1 MKIGLICLLLI
12 YSGEPYGRKMC
23 FLFDR
28 MYQLWYILGMEV
40 EKKIHADFF
49 KTEQNNEP
57 VRDFLKALSP
67 EDKKSVGADIM
78 AVEMSWPI
86 GYSMVRKL
94 DTDLWEVRTGISD
107 KRICRIM
114 FTVSGNT
121 MILLHAFV
129 KKTQKTPKEDMELGK
144 KRRNL
149 VLGGQK

>member
-1 MKIGLICLLLI
+1 
-12 YSGEPYGRKMC
+12 
-23 FLFDR
+23 
-28 MYQLWYILGMEV
+28 MEV

-49 KTEQNNEP
+49 KTEPNNEP

-78 AVEMSWPI
+78 AVEMLWPI
-86 GYSMVRKL
+86 GYPMVRKL

-107 KRICRIM
+107 KRICRVM
-114 FTVSGNT
+114 FTINGNA

-144 KRRNL
+144 KRRNS